1 MIDKPL
7 FLIGGE
13 YTDASDHPCF
23 PITNPCNGDV
33 LWDCPQAGPEHVEAA
48 VNEAKKVK
56 KAWGNTH
63 GSERA
68 AILRKAADIVG
79 ERVDEIATA
88 LSLEIGRPFRMA
100 RAEVMR
106 GTEVIHWVAGEAGRI
121 FGETMTSQ
129 AGGRLTITRE
139 PVGIVAGITPWNFP
153 VGQCLQKICPALAA
167 GCPIILR
174 PAELSPLSAT
184 LLVKCFADAGLP
196 KGVIQ
201 VLHGKPQAIS
211 DAIFD
216 NKDIRKVAFT
226 GSTAIGKLL
235 LEKAAKTVK
244 RTSME
249 LGGHAPVIVCSDAD
263 LDNAAQQ
270 AAMMKF
276 ANAGQICIA
285 PTRFFLQE
293 DIAEEFTKK
302 LVAIAESHIVGDS
315 QNPDTTMGPLAHD
328 AQRTKL
334 EELIADAEARGA
346 RIRTGGKRPDG
357 MEQGYYFE
365 PTVMDNVPEDARI
378 MIEEPFGPVAVLTTF
393 KTLDEAIE
401 RANDTDYGLASYA
414 FTTSMAQSEQLSREL
429 ETGVVGINTVD
440 VSAHETPFG
449 GIKESGIGRE
459 AGTYG
464 ILEYMNVK
472 TTHVTW

>member
-1 MIDKPL
+1 MINKPL

-13 YTDASDHPCF
+13 YTDVSDYPSF
-23 PITNPCNGDV
+23 PIINPCNGDV
-33 LWDCPQAGPEHVEAA
+33 LWECPQAGPEHVEAA
-48 VNEAKKVK
+48 VKEAKKIQK
-56 KAWGNTH
+56 SWGNTH

-68 AILRKAADIVG
+68 AIMRKAAEIVG
-79 ERVDEIATA
+79 ERVDEIAQT
-88 LSLEIGRPFRMA
+88 LSLEIGRPYRMA
-100 RAEVMR
+100 QGEVRR
-106 GTEVIHWVAGEAGRI
+106 GTEIIQWVAGEAGRI
-121 FGETMTSQ
+121 FGETMTSPS
-129 AGGRLTITRE
+129 GGRLSVTRE

-174 PAELSPLSAT
+174 PAEMAPLTAT

-216 NKDIRKVAFT
+216 NEDIRKVAFT
-226 GSTAIGKLL
+226 GSTAVGKMLM
-235 LEKAAKTVK
+235 EKAAKTVK

-249 LGGHAPVIVCSDAD
+249 LGGHAPVIVCDDAD

-302 LVAIAESHIVGDS
+302 FVDIANAHVVGDS
-315 QNPDTTMGPLAHD
+315 QNPDSTMGPLAHA
-328 AQRTKL
+328 AQRNKV
-334 EELIADAEARGA
+334 EELIEDAVAKGA
-346 RIRTGGKRPDG
+346 RIRAGGKRPEGLD
-357 MEQGYYFE
+357 QGYYLE
-365 PTVMDNVPEDARI
+365 PTVLDNVPADARI
-378 MIEEPFGPVAVLTTF
+378 MREEPFGPIALLTTF
-393 KTLDEAIE
+393 RTLDEAIG
-401 RANDTDYGLASYA
+401 RANETEYGLAAYA
-414 FTTSMAQSEQLSREL
+414 FTSSMAQSEQLSREL
-429 ETGVVGINTVD
+429 QSGGIGINTVD
-440 VSAHETPFG
+440 ISPHEVPFG

-459 AGTYG
+459 AGRYG